1 MELPKWGLL
10 DAGSS
15 WQAFAEECSDS
26 SIVEHVA
33 RFAPE
38 AVLGVD
44 WTSFQP
50 YQRLQQGLGGRKAPV
65 PPYVFLNYR

>member
-1 MELPKWGLL
+1 MELQKWGSL
-10 DAGSS
+10 DASSS
-15 WQAFAEECSDS
+15 WQELAERCSDS
-26 SIVEHVA
+26 SIVERVA

-50 YQRLQQGLGGRKAPV
+50 YQHLQQGLGGQNAPV